1 MRPEVSQSSL
11 HAVTSS
17 VAHHSL
23 SQEFNLT
30 GKTDASYTKSD
41 LEEISGQDEDN
52 AITNRLT
59 NSSLAILV

>member
-17 VAHHSL
+17 AAHHSL
-23 SQEFNLT
+23 RQEFHLT

-41 LEEISGQDEDN
+41 LAEIFWAG
-52 AITNRLT
+52 
-59 NSSLAILV
+59 